1 MFEGWDGGRD
11 ELAVELP
18 GRLECLD
25 PVLLHA
31 SSFLLQQVYNL
42 GLVGD
47 IVIRIVVPWEPL
59 EDADTAEAAT
69 ADGVETCI
77 DVG

>member
-1 MFEGWDGGRD
+1 MGWDGGLD

-25 PVLLHA
+25 PVLLQA
-31 SSFLLQQVYNL
+31 SSLLRQQLDSL

-47 IVIRIVVPWEPL
+47 IVIGGLKAVT
-59 EDADTAEAAT
+59 ED
-69 ADGVETCI
+69 GK
-77 DVG
+77 G